1 MGRKTS
7 FEISDVAEKV
17 LQKYEGLYPIK
28 SVISAG
34 IVAFGRFS
42 AERREEL
49 ISEAMGLVDDSQS
62 STRAARV
69 EAIKKIVATITQ
81 PGYKILSQEESAA
94 LDELRK
100 TLGPEK
106 KESSTKKAKSG

>member
-7 FEISDVAEKV
+7 FEISDVAEKI
-17 LQKYEGLYPIK
+17 LQKYEGVYLIK
-28 SVISAG
+28 SIISAG

-42 AERREEL
+42 AEKREEL
-49 ISEAMGLVDDSQS
+49 IYEAMKLINDSQAS
-62 STRAARV
+62 ARIARV
-69 EAIKKIVATITQ
+69 EAIKKITSTMLQ

-100 TLGPEK
+100 TLSPEK
-106 KESSTKKAKSG
+106 KEASVKKAKNA